1 MRKCLLAQ
9 TSTMP
14 KWSRLIAGNKLE
26 KTGKN
31 FILLFDAVP
40 LWHDIT
46 QGGQNSYLSSRKT
59 VVGPERLFGP
69 AL

>member
-1 MRKCLLAQ
+1 MQKCLLAMISHGENS
-9 TSTMP
+9 TSF
-14 KWSRLIAGNKLE
+14 IAGNKLE

-46 QGGQNSYLSSRKT
+46 QGG
-59 VVGPERLFGP
+59 
-69 AL
+69 